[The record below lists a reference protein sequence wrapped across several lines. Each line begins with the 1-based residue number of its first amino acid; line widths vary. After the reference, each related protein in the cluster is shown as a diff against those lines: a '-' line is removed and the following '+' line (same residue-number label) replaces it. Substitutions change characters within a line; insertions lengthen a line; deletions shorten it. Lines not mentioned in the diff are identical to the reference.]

1 MHGLPRDRRRRQE
14 QGRPGTQRARRPP
27 LRHGGGLFL
36 LGCQQAFRH
45 HLERGPIQ
53 GLHQGPQ
60 GEDSRYQDGIRRH
73 QEREGSRR
81 SLGVS
86 RAIRQ
91 GRKDQAAVDI
101 PTSIFSEQ
109 AGKPEAGYGG
119 RFLTSDRRA
128 DLTVQSVPND
138 AGFSPAV
145 FLARKNPPRDIV
157 YKKVTPRFLVVSS
170 FRKEKIWYNR
180 CNFAGRFINCVLIN
194 YPAAEKRQ
202 WDSVVTRISD
212 TLA

>member
-1 MHGLPRDRRRRQE
+1 MIAAEPVGW
-14 QGRPGTQRARRPP
+14 
-27 LRHGGGLFL
+27 
-36 LGCQQAFRH
+36 
-45 HLERGPIQ
+45 
-53 GLHQGPQ
+53 
-60 GEDSRYQDGIRRH
+60 SRYQVPETG
-73 QEREGSRR
+73 
-81 SLGVS
+81 
-86 RAIRQ
+86 
-91 GRKDQAAVDI
+91 AAVDI

-157 YKKVTPRFLVVSS
+157 YKRVTSQFFVVSS

-194 YPAAEKRQ
+194 
-202 WDSVVTRISD
+202 
-212 TLA
+212 